1 MEEVLKKGQDKKYD
15 FSNKESQKL
24 FEEFTLLLTDIT
36 KYVENQDE
44 EKISIEAKYVKTE
57 EELKQVEEK
66 YTKTEEEL
74 RQVEEKYTKTEEE
87 LRQVEGKYVKT
98 EEELRQVQNKEAE
111 LIARL
116 ELVSSGRYMVKAI
129 FKESINLVYRILSFI
144 PKKLINKFKNSSK

>member
-1 MEEVLKKGQDKKYD
+1 MKAKNTIKQIKYD
-15 FSNKESQKL
+15 FSNPESQKL
-24 FEEFTLLLTDIT
+24 FEEFTVILADIT

-44 EKISIEAKYVKTE
+44 EKISIE
-57 EELKQVEEK
+57 EK
-66 YTKTEEEL
+66 C
-74 RQVEEKYTKTEEE
+74 
-87 LRQVEGKYVKT
+87 VKT

-129 FKESINLVYRILSFI
+129 LKKSINLVYRILSFI